1 MIIFCN
7 EYILLSFSIFFFY
20 LIFFCKIFIVDKEF
34 FLNLCNV
41 KRCMFLKEM

>member
-7 EYILLSFSIFFFY
+7 EYILLIVYVFLN